1 MERRKSKRITYFIDA
16 SIMCG
21 DDLYDGVIGNIS
33 RNGFECIVTSVTK
46 SLNNIIPHKK
56 IVLNYQDPL
65 GDEIIDLKC
74 KVVWTKRPY
83 EKAMVI
89 GLKILYLSSKYNKF
103 ISSLIY

>member
-1 MERRKSKRITYFIDA
+1 MERRKSKRIPYFIDA

-21 DDLYDGVIGNIS
+21 DDIYDGIIGNIS
-33 RNGFECIVTSVTK
+33 KNGFECIVTSVTK

-56 IVLNYQDPL
+56 IELNYQDPL
-65 GDEIIDLKC
+65 GDDIIDLKC
-74 KVVWTKRPY
+74 KVVWIKRPY
-83 EKAMVI
+83 KKSMVI